1 MLREGQLFGDSG
13 LWAGKG
19 LYRATPAVRKDLGFE
34 VSFEGLSLFTYLF
47 EALTQILIM
56 RYMTQRF
63 IEVFFAQ
70 VCVYQSLCKFAERK
84 HPLNFI
90 FISQWSPMNTGIF
103 VYHLPLS
110 PSFSRFLFKVDQLVT
125 QYILRFFFTPV
136 INGCN
141 RLKASLFRYWLL
153 IRYSIHIFD
162 FNRSCYLRKKSN
174 LYMIYDFS
182 ARKKPTSF
190 IHNGS
195 ESVGL
200 IYNMSYS
207 GKFNKS
213 STVSR
218 HYNDFFQ

>member
-1 MLREGQLFGDSG
+1 MCREGSLSRNIC
-13 LWAGKG
+13 WGK
-19 LYRATPAVRKDLGFE
+19 DFGFE

-47 EALTQILIM
+47 ETLTQILIM

-63 IEVFFAQ
+63 IKVVVAH
-70 VCVYQSLCKFAERK
+70 VCAYRSLCKFAERK

-90 FISQWSPMNTGIF
+90 FISQNGLQWIQVYLFSIF
-103 VYHLPLS
+103 LS
-110 PSFSRFLFKVDQLVT
+110 VRLFPAFFLKVDQLVT

-141 RLKASLFRYWLL
+141 RLKASLFRYCLL

-162 FNRSCYLRKKSN
+162 FNRICYLRKKLN

-182 ARKKPTSF
+182 EKKNPTSF